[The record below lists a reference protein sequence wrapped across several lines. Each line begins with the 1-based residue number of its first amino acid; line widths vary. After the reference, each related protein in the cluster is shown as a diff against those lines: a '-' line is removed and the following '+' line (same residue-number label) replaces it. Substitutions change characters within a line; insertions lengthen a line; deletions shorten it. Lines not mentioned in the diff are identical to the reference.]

1 MYLGEKGEKDKKRQK
16 KRKKRKKKENRK
28 TELEHVVISE
38 KKVAE
43 ESVKT
48 S

>member
-1 MYLGEKGEKDKKRQK
+1 MYLGGKREKRQEETKKGKKKR
-16 KRKKRKKKENRK
+16 KENRK

-43 ESVKT
+43 ESVET

>member
-16 KRKKRKKKENRK
+16 KEKKKRKENRK

>member
-43 ESVKT
+43 ESVET